1 MGGKRTRKGQ
11 HLYVSIA
18 CLTLLIVASCV
29 PCKQVP
35 PPEPAPAPQ
44 AAPPARQEC
53 VHLENVGGFI
63 SRGDFDGAMKVNQ
76 DVLADSPKTPPGD
89 EALMNLGLI
98 SAHYANPKKDY
109 KKAMGYF
116 MRIEREFPQSTLVE
130 EARIWVS
137 VLQAFEKAKQVDIEI
152 EEKKKVLGK

>member
-1 MGGKRTRKGQ
+1 MGGKRNRKRQ
-11 HLYVSIA
+11 HLYLSVA
-18 CLTLLIVASCV
+18 CLTLLIVVAACV
-29 PCKQVP
+29 PCKRV
-35 PPEPAPAPQ
+35 PPEPAVSQP
-44 AAPPARQEC
+44 AAPVREEC
-53 VHLENVGGFI
+53 DRLANVIGFI
-63 SRGDFDGAMKVNQ
+63 SREDFEGAMKVNQ
-76 DVLADSPKTPPGD
+76 DALAGSPKTPPGD

-116 MRIEREFPQSTLVE
+116 MRIEREFPRSPLVE

>member
-1 MGGKRTRKGQ
+1 MGGKRNRKRQ
-11 HLYVSIA
+11 HIYLSVA
-18 CLTLLIVASCV
+18 CLTLIIVAACV

-35 PPEPAPAPQ
+35 PEPAVSQPVA
-44 AAPPARQEC
+44 PAREEY
-53 VHLENVGGFI
+53 VHLENVIGFI
-63 SRGDFDGAMKVNQ
+63 SREDFEGAMKVNQ
-76 DVLADSPKTPPGD
+76 DALAGSPKTPPGD

-116 MRIEREFPQSTLVE
+116 MRIEREFPRSPLVE